1 MAYQQKQTTRDIET
15 CPTGFWDNL
24 QQYLASQRDL
34 DHEAQAAILKAMR
47 EMHQRFLD
55 LMSLDDVERV
65 ATIIKTAGL

>member
-1 MAYQQKQTTRDIET
+1 
-15 CPTGFWDNL
+15 
-24 QQYLASQRDL
+24 
-34 DHEAQAAILKAMR
+34 MR